1 MPTPAFSFFTVWY
14 CMEVTFALVWE
25 SIPLIKEWRTNPI
38 RYGIESITLSNVWN
52 TNPIYFSIR
61 EYPIK

>member
-1 MPTPAFSFFTVWY
+1 
-14 CMEVTFALVWE
+14 MEVTFALVWE